1 MTHPI
6 TRLVGNSDNQLFGE
20 HLDAPEPLELS
31 SQPDLGYPPPDPLF
45 KTTVRCIC
53 NLVDGGFQEK
63 TGLLSFDTQL
73 TLSYDYFLT
82 L

>member
-1 MTHPI
+1 M
-6 TRLVGNSDNQLFGE
+6 
-20 HLDAPEPLELS
+20 
-31 SQPDLGYPPPDPLF
+31 
-45 KTTVRCIC
+45 C